1 MAQKHITMNQAK
13 QIQQL
18 SADGVPIK
26 EIVRRTGISR
36 KTVRKYLRKIKAVD
50 PTLNVDVSPPL
61 ADKELASIIYNN
73 DSLPLLQQRFEAL
86 IRHFD
91 SKKDSLH
98 KTGVTKQLLWTEYFT
113 QYPDGYK
120 YSQYC
125 YLFKKYLNDSD
136 PAFHWEYSPAEFT
149 QIDFAGKNLSYVDK
163 STGEMIACQIFVAT
177 LPYSGL
183 IFTIAVPSQKTAD
196 FAHCINEMVKYIGGV
211 TRTILCDN
219 LKTAVTRADKYEPLF
234 TDLCHQLGVH
244 YNTTFS
250 ATRPYEPRDKAMVEK
265 AVNIVYTNI
274 YGPLYN
280 EVPGSLE
287 ALNNQIRRL
296 LNALN
301 LKAYKGSCE
310 SRRDIF
316 EEKEKS
322 LLKQLP
328 DTPYSLRKCKLV
340 TVQRNYAI
348 QLPDNKHYYTVP
360 YQYVGYKVQ
369 VYFDIRTVEVYH
381 QYQRISFHVRSST
394 EPQFNRIPEHMPAHH
409 QHMLNTQGW
418 TVEELLRRAEWV
430 GPYTRQAADRIL
442 HGSIYPEQNYKTC
455 NTMLLLQNRYTSQ
468 RLEAA
473 CLRAANVLRP
483 TLKMIRNILEA
494 GLDKQPLLFDLED
507 KPISAH
513 TNIRGREN
521 YR

>member
-1 MAQKHITMNQAK
+1 MAQKHIDMNQAK

-18 SADGVPIK
+18 SADGVAIK

-36 KTVRKYLRKIKAVD
+36 KTVRKYLRKIESID
-50 PTLNVDVSPPL
+50 HTLQVNVSQPIP
-61 ADKELASIIYNN
+61 ANELAAIIYNN
-73 DSLPLLQQRFEAL
+73 DSFPILQQRFEAL
-86 IRHFD
+86 IKHFD
-91 SKKDSLH
+91 VKKDSLH
-98 KTGVTKQLLWTEYFT
+98 KTGVTKQLLWVEYLT
-113 QYPDGYK
+113 QNPDGYK

-149 QIDFAGKNLSYVDK
+149 QIDFAGKKLSYVDK
-163 STGEMIACQIFVAT
+163 STGEMIPCQIFVAT

-183 IFTIAVPSQKTAD
+183 IFSIAVHSQKTAD
-196 FAHCINEMVKYIGGV
+196 FSHCINEMVKYIGGV
-211 TRTILCDN
+211 TKTILCDN
-219 LKTAVTRADKYEPLF
+219 LKTAVTRADKHEPLF
-234 TDLCHQLGVH
+234 TVLCHQLSAH

-250 ATRPYEPRDKAMVEK
+250 ATRPHEPRDKAMVEK
-265 AVNIVYTNI
+265 AVNIIYTNI

-296 LNALN
+296 LNTLN
-301 LKAYKGSCE
+301 LKPYKGSSD

-316 EEKEKS
+316 ERQEKS

-381 QYQRISFHVRSST
+381 QHQRISFHVRSST
-394 EPQFNRIPEHMPAHH
+394 EPQFNRINEHMPASH
-409 QHMLNTQGW
+409 QHMLDSQGW
-418 TVEELLRRAEWV
+418 TVEDLLKRAEWV
-430 GPYTRQAADRIL
+430 GPYTRQTADRIL

-455 NTMLLLQNRYTSQ
+455 NTMLLLQNRYTKQ

-473 CLRAANVLRP
+473 CLRAANVQRP
-483 TLKMIRNILEA
+483 TLKMIRNILET
-494 GLDKQPLLFDLED
+494 GLDKQPMLFDIEEKLL
-507 KPISAH
+507 PAH
-513 TNIRGREN
+513 ANIRGSKN
-521 YR
+521 YQ